1 MLPLAITQNLL
12 FTGVLNII
20 TSQFIMNIL
29 VQPIISMP
37 LSVLCVRHLP
47 ISNIDFAIFTL
58 ISVARMKEEVKIY
71 DYNINT

>member
-20 TSQFIMNIL
+20 TAQLIMNIL

-37 LSVLCVRHLP
+37 LSVLYVRHLP

-58 ISVARMKEEVKIY
+58 LYFSGKDEGRGQDI
-71 DYNINT
+71 